1 MALMASDA
9 VAATNSK
16 LDTSSHSHTTRYR
29 RALIGARGPVC
40 AALKIEAPTCF
51 WPRASRC
58 LCAISF
64 CLKFSSSFYWS
75 TCCVCLAAA
84 PLFLGRAVAAR

>member
-51 WPRASRC
+51 WPRLAV
-58 LCAISF
+58 
-64 CLKFSSSFYWS
+64 
-75 TCCVCLAAA
+75 CVRSV
-84 PLFLGRAVAAR
+84 FV